1 MELQQSLLYKT
12 FIERLKWKTADV
24 DGTTL
29 FIKHIPFMG
38 GLAKLQR
45 TKKLPDPKILIPFLQ
60 KARIRTLAAEPA
72 ATVSQ
77 KTLDAWIDALK
88 PHVRL
93 NTSYY
98 LPTKTIVVDLTARE
112 EAIFHRFS
120 EAKRRAVRRAVKYG
134 LRVEVS
140 QDIDTL
146 IRTKNIS
153 AGFMGFMTTFG
164 QKKLWEVFEPNHTA
178 VVLAYDQQTPVGGIF
193 LIFWNDTAYYWI
205 AGATKAG
212 KKKFAPTLLA
222 WEAMRYAKKHKAKRF
237 DFVGVWDERIPTH
250 NKEWLGFTKFKE
262 GFGGEEIYY
271 PIIL

>member
-1 MELQQSLLYKT
+1 MELQQSPLYKI

-45 TKKLPDPKILIPFLQ
+45 ADVLPHPTKLIQLLKKEHIKTLAVEPSIAISQKKLDSW
-60 KARIRTLAAEPA
+60 AAAIRP
-72 ATVSQ
+72 Q
-77 KTLDAWIDALK
+77 
-88 PHVRL
+88 VRL

-112 EAIFHRFS
+112 ETVFHRFS
-120 EAKRRAVRRAVKYG
+120 EAKRRAVRRAVKHG
-134 LRVEVS
+134 LRVERS

-146 IRTKNIS
+146 IRTKNKS

-164 QKKLWEVFEPNHTA
+164 QKKLWEVFSPQHTA
-178 VVLAYDQQTPVGGIF
+178 IVLAYDKQTPVAGIF

-205 AGATKAG
+205 TGATKAG

-222 WEAMRYAKKHKAKRF
+222 WEAIRYAKKRKAKRF
-237 DFVGVWDERIPTH
+237 DFVGVWDERIPNH
-250 NKEWLGFTKFKE
+250 NREWLGFTKFKE
-262 GFGGEEIYY
+262 GFGGEPIYY